1 MAKNGDTSSCWV
13 ENLIVYYIDQTR
25 WKTRQ
30 MTQILHNDSV
40 LTWVKLILESTY
52 RSAPSLEKIGSSATY
67 IDKRNESLEVK
78 GISISTEDS
87 IQWREL
93 LFKKEKIQFRS
104 SEVNTGSS
112 SFQQLTLASLMT
124 SLWMHKPSLN
134 RIKIFW

>member
-52 RSAPSLEKIGSSATY
+52 TSAPSLEKIGSSATC

-104 SEVNTGSS
+104 SEENTGSS